1 MLFDRNALFVREKV
15 AFAKLT
21 DTYELFD
28 PATQMTV
35 GEVRDEP
42 SAWAKW
48 FRLLVNKSLMP
59 TRFQVYESGRPD
71 PVMTVVKHPQFLRP
85 RMEVHFLGRLLARF
99 QGRIFSWRHVFDV
112 LDPVSGQP
120 MAELR
125 GDWKGWNFQVLGPDG
140 RARAVIT
147 KKWSGLGRE
156 LFTTADAYMVALAEG
171 ASADPSGLALA
182 LAAAIALDAARKD
195 QKQ

>member
-1 MLFDRNALFVREKV
+1 MLFDRTALFVREKV

-28 PATQMTV
+28 PATQGAV

-42 SAWAKW
+42 SAAAKW

-59 TRFQVYESGRPD
+59 TRYQVYEAGRLE
-71 PVMTVVKHPQFLRP
+71 PVLTVVKHPQFLRA
-85 RMEVHFLGRLLARF
+85 RMEVHFQGRLLARF

-171 ASADPSGLALA
+171 APTDPAGLALA
-182 LAAAIALDAARKD
+182 LAAAIALDAARKE

>member
-1 MLFDRNALFVREKV
+1 MLFDRTALFVREKV

-28 PATQMTV
+28 PATQGTV

-42 SAWAKW
+42 SPAAKW

-59 TRFQVYESGRPD
+59 TRYQVYEAGRLE
-71 PVMTVVKHPQFLRP
+71 PVLTVVKHPQFLRA
-85 RMEVHFLGRLLARF
+85 RMEVHFQGRLLARF

-171 ASADPSGLALA
+171 APADPAGLALA
-182 LAAAIALDAARKD
+182 LAAAIALDAARKE

>member
-1 MLFDRNALFVREKV
+1 MLFDRTALFVREKV

-28 PATQMTV
+28 PATQGAV

-42 SAWAKW
+42 SAAAKW

-59 TRFQVYESGRPD
+59 TRYQVYEAGRGE
-71 PVMTVVKHPQFLRP
+71 PVLTVVKHPQFLRA
-85 RMEVHFLGRLLARF
+85 RMEVHFQGRLLARF
-99 QGRIFSWRHVFDV
+99 HGRIFSWRHVFDV

-171 ASADPSGLALA
+171 APADPAGLALA
-182 LAAAIALDAARKD
+182 LAAAIALDAARKE

>member
-71 PVMTVVKHPQFLRP
+71 PVLTVVKHPQFLRP

>member
-99 QGRIFSWRHVFDV
+99 QGRIFSWRHVFDM

>member
-28 PATQMTV
+28 PATQMKV

>member
-171 ASADPSGLALA
+171 APADPSGLALA

>member
-71 PVMTVVKHPQFLRP
+71 PVLTVVKHPQFLRP

-171 ASADPSGLALA
+171 APADPSGLALA

>member
-1 MLFDRNALFVREKV
+1 MLFDRNALFVLEKV

-171 ASADPSGLALA
+171 APADPSGLALA

>member
-1 MLFDRNALFVREKV
+1 
-15 AFAKLT
+15 
-21 DTYELFD
+21 
-28 PATQMTV
+28 
-35 GEVRDEP
+35 
-42 SAWAKW
+42 
-48 FRLLVNKSLMP
+48 MP

>member
-1 MLFDRNALFVREKV
+1 MFTKSTYLVRERV
-15 AFAKLT
+15 AMLKLT
-21 DTYELFD
+21 DTFDILDAETGQQVAVAQEKPGLF
-28 PATQMTV
+28 M
-35 GEVRDEP
+35 
-42 SAWAKW
+42 KLL
-48 FRLLVNKSLMP
+48 RLVINKRVLP
-59 TRFQVYESGRPD
+59 T
-71 PVMTVVKHPQFLRP
+71 
-85 RMEVHFLGRLLARF
+85 EVHIAPTPDAPPVITIRRGFTLFRSKVRVQDADGQEIGFFRQKLLTIGGAF
-99 QGRIFSWRHVFDV
+99 NVFDTF
-112 LDPVSGQP
+112 GQQV
-120 MAELR
+120 AQIK